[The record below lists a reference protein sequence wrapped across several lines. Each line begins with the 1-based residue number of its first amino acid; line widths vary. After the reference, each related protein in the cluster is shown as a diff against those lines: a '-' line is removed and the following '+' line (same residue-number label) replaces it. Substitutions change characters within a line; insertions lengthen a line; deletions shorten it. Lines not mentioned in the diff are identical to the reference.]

1 MPPKSRTPPI
11 IKAAL
16 RHTVAVLISAAITLR
31 IIAPPVF
38 SLLLVQS
45 FADKFVR
52 KRAENFGQKQ
62 AAVVAVKAEPVNGIK
77 IITVH

>member
-16 RHTVAVLISAAITLR
+16 RHTVAVLISAVKTLKIR
-31 IIAPPVF
+31 APPVF
-38 SLLLVQS
+38 SSLLVQS
-45 FADKFVR
+45 FADEFVR
-52 KRAENFGQKQ
+52 KRAKRFSQKQ